1 MNKTQIKEIQS
12 LKKAKFRKLKGLF
25 FIEGIRLVLAGIKWS
40 SSLKEIFCTKE
51 FYHSEKSLPLHTSI
65 DKKQVKL
72 LSEMEMKKIC
82 STKSPYG
89 IAATCM
95 IPKQNVVDLDE
106 SEWLYLDRISDPGN
120 LGSILRSASWF
131 GFKNIALS
139 PKSVDPYN
147 SKTVRSAMGAH
158 FAVNLYKEVELDQFS
173 ETHHIIG
180 AHTNG
185 IDITKYDF
193 PKKSVLVFGNEA
205 HGISDG
211 NKKKVKEFIK
221 IKKRGVGES
230 LNIATAASIVMH
242 MIKRN

>member
-1 MNKTQIKEIQS
+1 
-12 LKKAKFRKLKGLF
+12 
-25 FIEGIRLVLAGIKWS
+25 
-40 SSLKEIFCTKE
+40 
-51 FYHSEKSLPLHTSI
+51 
-65 DKKQVKL
+65 
-72 LSEMEMKKIC
+72 
-82 STKSPYG
+82 
-89 IAATCM
+89 
-95 IPKQNVVDLDE
+95 
-106 SEWLYLDRISDPGN
+106 
-120 LGSILRSASWF
+120 
-131 GFKNIALS
+131 
-139 PKSVDPYN
+139 
-147 SKTVRSAMGAH
+147 MGAH

-185 IDITKYDF
+185 VDITKYDF